1 MPACLRLVAAT
12 IGALFVF
19 ASLAEAGTK
28 LRVPL
33 PDDLL
38 PPSNFVSVT
47 GTLTQGAECLAI
59 EADDGRYYSLIIG
72 NRAKVRLGDHV
83 RVHGQRAEASVCM
96 QGPTI
101 IVDDIEKSQARG
113 FRM

>member
-1 MPACLRLVAAT
+1 MSPCLRLIAGT
-12 IGALFVF
+12 IGALYIF
-19 ASLAEAGTK
+19 ASLAEAGDK
-28 LRVPL
+28 LLVPL

-38 PPSNFVSVT
+38 SPSNVVTVT

-59 EADDGRYYSLIIG
+59 QADDGRYYSLIIG
-72 NRAKVRLGDHV
+72 NRAMFRLGDHV
-83 RVHGQRAEASVCM
+83 RVHGHRAEASVCM

-101 IVDDIEKSQARG
+101 IVDAIEKSQARD